1 MLTSQ
6 GQKCIQMHI
15 KTKTRRYQTDG
26 QAGSSWPHLWPWSWP
41 RSECVAVI
49 RATVGR
55 CGQSHG
61 HCQNMWLKS
70 WPQSEHP
77 LLVLVKYPGCG
88 RVFRNSIPD
97 NVAMLLNIKPL
108 AHSTITPLLVKLP
121 GRGWIC
127 QPAVKWGIWPKTLCC
142 SRNIFTILANLLQ
155 TVWYHYNI

>member
-1 MLTSQ
+1 MLHVVYTCSHNQ
-6 GQKCIQMHI
+6 SHIQAQKCIQMHI

-77 LLVLVKYPGCG
+77 LLVLVKYLGCG

-97 NVAMLLNIKPL
+97 NVAMLLNIKPTGVGEIYS
-108 AHSTITPLLVKLP
+108 ARALLEYLD
-121 GRGWIC
+121 
-127 QPAVKWGIWPKTLCC
+127 
-142 SRNIFTILANLLQ
+142 
-155 TVWYHYNI
+155 